1 MKKSFFTVLL
11 SCLVLALPLSAHE
24 QNKKS
29 SKIKKAAKI
38 VGYSALSVGASAV
51 FLFGGIGGVL
61 YSKTLNKFM
70 DEQQVVEKKYQ
81 TLTHCLAWFGVWSLL
96 RSSAYTLYKSTAQLK
111 QLIFPKKPKEPL
123 EDNLKEDGVI
133 L

>member
-96 RSSAYTLYKSTAQLK
+96 SSSAYTLYNS
-111 QLIFPKKPKEPL
+111 I
-123 EDNLKEDGVI
+123 
-133 L
+133 